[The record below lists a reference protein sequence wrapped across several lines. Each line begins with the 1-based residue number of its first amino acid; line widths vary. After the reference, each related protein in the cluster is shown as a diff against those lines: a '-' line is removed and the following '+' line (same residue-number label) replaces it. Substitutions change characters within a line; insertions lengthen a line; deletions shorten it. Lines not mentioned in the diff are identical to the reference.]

1 MFYVVYLRYVEH
13 YDETGLPT
21 FTSFNIFLAEY
32 ESSKVIGT
40 DN

>member
-21 FTSFNIFLAEY
+21 FKRFDISLAEY
-32 ESSKVIGT
+32 ESSKVIGR